1 MLPPLASGIHSMIS
15 NEQVAHDLALAY
27 VINRYGAEVTG
38 EFNVNTYDGDISGSG
53 NVKTERLPNVDEVRM
68 VRVDTGEKRLFGLVE
83 KTKLVDSGEYAADAV
98 FIKMIDDYHSAYAR
112 FLELLK
118 SK

>member
-1 MLPPLASGIHSMIS
+1 MIS

-27 VINRYGAEVTG
+27 VVNRYGAEVTG
-38 EFNVNTYDGDISGSG
+38 KFDVSTYDGDVSGSG
-53 NVKTERLPNVDEVRM
+53 NVKTERLPDVDETRM
-68 VRVDTGEKRLFGLVE
+68 VRVGTGEKRLLGLGE

-98 FIKMIDDYHSAYAR
+98 FIKMIDDYRSAYAR

-118 SK
+118 RR

>member
-1 MLPPLASGIHSMIS
+1 MIS

-27 VINRYGAEVTG
+27 VVNRYGAEVTG
-38 EFNVNTYDGDISGSG
+38 EFSVTTHDGDVSGSG
-53 NVKTERLPNVDEVRM
+53 TVRTERLPDVDEVRM

-98 FIKMIDDYHSAYAR
+98 FIKMVDDYRSAYAR
-112 FLELLK
+112 FLGLLEIK
-118 SK
+118 

>member
-1 MLPPLASGIHSMIS
+1 MIS

-38 EFNVNTYDGDISGSG
+38 EFDVSTHDGDVSGSG
-53 NVKTERLPNVDEVRM
+53 EVTTERLPDVDEIRM
-68 VRVDTGEKRLFGLVE
+68 VRVKTGEKRLFGLVE
-83 KTKLVDSGEYAADAV
+83 KTKLVDSGEFAADAV
-98 FIKMIDDYHSAYAR
+98 FIEMIDDYHSAYAR

-118 SK
+118 SR